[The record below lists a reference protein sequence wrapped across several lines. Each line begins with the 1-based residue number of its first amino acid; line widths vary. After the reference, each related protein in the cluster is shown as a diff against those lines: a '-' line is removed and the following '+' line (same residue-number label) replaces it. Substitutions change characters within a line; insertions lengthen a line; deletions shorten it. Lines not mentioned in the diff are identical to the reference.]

1 MIPRIIHQT
10 WKSREL
16 PEHLRGFAHS
26 WQAHHPG
33 WEYRLWTDADNRAF
47 LARHYPGFLPYY
59 DAYIT
64 PICRVDA
71 IRCFLLK
78 HFGGLYADLDFECLE
93 PFDDLLDTDAVIL
106 GEEPEKHVRDHCKEH
121 PDLARVVCNALM
133 ASPPQHPF
141 WDHVI
146 DCMIAAHH
154 EAGPL
159 NATGPFLLS
168 RAVETYRGDAPVR
181 VLPAP
186 ALYPISDVEQRS
198 GAIFDLEFWFERT
211 RQAHAV
217 HHWAGTWWRERSD
230 IEPLTPDHTRV
241 GLVERGV
248 RLGDAM
254 LSLRALQPTGAP
266 LVSCLMVTRNRAP
279 TARLAVD
286 AFLRQS
292 WPARELVILDDG
304 EDDALRE
311 QVAALND
318 ARIRIFQPD
327 GPRATLGEL
336 RNRAVA
342 LARGEYV
349 CQWDDDD
356 LYDPARIAS
365 QMLAVQ
371 ALRADACFLERW
383 AIWWPAQE
391 RLALSTRRLWE
402 GSMLCRKALVPPYPA
417 LARGEDSPVAEHI
430 LAHGRVVLL
439 DQPRLYLYVVH
450 GANTFGAEHFDPHWD
465 KATLQAEG
473 EDYRRLRQEL
483 AKHLPLDDYAT
494 RGSTDER
501 PAPAA
506 TAPAEEPVTV
516 GETPTPQPS
525 PQANTRASSSAISQR
540 PARATPHVLL
550 LTPLKNAARFLPRY
564 FELACALEH
573 PRERLSLTFLEGDSD
588 DGTPEVLRELVA
600 RHAHAFA
607 RIEILHRDFG
617 LRLAGERS
625 AADVQYMRRSVI
637 AKCRNALFRAA
648 HREEEQVLWID
659 ADLVDYPPDALA
671 RLLDA
676 DRQIV
681 VPHCVRKPG
690 GESFDLNSFRFTPG
704 ARNTSWAHMLDG
716 IAQPP
721 RGAGRQYLQ
730 DLRGNALVELD
741 GVGGAMLLVD
751 AAVHRDGI
759 LFPDY
764 SYRGFIETEG
774 FAMMARDRGIRSWGM
789 PDLEVVHADH

>member
-10 WKSREL
+10 WKSREV
-16 PEHLRGFAHS
+16 PEHLRGFARS

-33 WEYRLWTDADNRAF
+33 WEHRLWTDADNRAF
-47 LARHYPGFLPYY
+47 LARHYPHFLPYY
-59 DAYIT
+59 DAYAT

-78 HFGGLYADLDFECLE
+78 HFGGLYVDLDFECLE
-93 PFDDLLDTDAVIL
+93 PFDELLDTDAVVL
-106 GEEPEKHVRDHCKEH
+106 GEEPAKHVRERCNEH
-121 PDLARVVCNALM
+121 PELTRVVCNALM
-133 ASPPQHPF
+133 ASPPGHPF

-146 DCMIAAHH
+146 ECMIAAHH
-154 EAGPL
+154 EPGPL
-159 NATGPFLLS
+159 NATGPFLLT
-168 RAVETYRGDAPVR
+168 RAVETYRGEAPVR
-181 VLPAP
+181 VLPASK
-186 ALYPISDVEQRS
+186 LYPISDVEQRS
-198 GAIFDLEFWFERT
+198 GAIFDLEFWRERT
-211 RQAHAV
+211 RHAHAV
-217 HHWAGTWWRERSD
+217 HHWAGTWWRERGD
-230 IEPLTPDHTRV
+230 IEPLTPDRTRAA
-241 GLVERGV
+241 LVERGT
-248 RLGDAM
+248 RLGDVM
-254 LSLRALQPTGAP
+254 LSLRAVRPTDTP

-279 TARLAVD
+279 TARLAID

-304 EDDALRE
+304 EDDSLRDH
-311 QVAALND
+311 VAVLND
-318 ARIRIFQPD
+318 PRVRIYQPA

-336 RNRAVA
+336 RNRALA
-342 LARGEYV
+342 LAHGEYV

-365 QMLAVQ
+365 QMFALHV
-371 ALRADACFLERW
+371 LRADACFLERW
-383 AIWWPAQE
+383 TIWWPAQD

-439 DQPRLYLYVVH
+439 DQPRWYLYVVH
-450 GANTFGAEHFDPHWD
+450 GANTFGAEHFDRHWEG
-465 KATLQAEG
+465 ATLQAEG
-473 EDYRRLRQEL
+473 ADYIRLRQEL
-483 AKHLPLDDYAT
+483 GKRLPLDDYPVGNAT
-494 RGSTDER
+494 DGQAPSAQESAIAVETPAPRPTPRADDAVLPAISRR
-501 PAPAA
+501 PA
-506 TAPAEEPVTV
+506 
-516 GETPTPQPS
+516 G
-525 PQANTRASSSAISQR
+525 
-540 PARATPHVLL
+540 ATPHVLL

-573 PRERLSLTFLEGDSD
+573 PRERLSLAFLEGDSD
-588 DGTPEVLRELVA
+588 DGTRDLLRELVA

-607 RIEILHRDFG
+607 RVEILHRDFG

-625 AADVQYMRRSVI
+625 AADVQYVRRSVI
-637 AKCRNALFRAA
+637 AKCRNALFHAA
-648 HREEEQVLWID
+648 HRDEEQVLWID
-659 ADLVDYPPDALA
+659 ADLVDYPPDVLT

-681 VPHCVRKPG
+681 VPHCVHAPG

-704 ARNTSWAHMLDG
+704 ARNASWAHMLDG

-721 RGAGRQYLQ
+721 RGVGRQYLQ
-730 DLRGNALVELD
+730 ELRGNTLVELD
-741 GVGGAMLLVD
+741 GVGGTMLLVD
-751 AAVHRDGI
+751 AAVHRAGI

-774 FAMMARDRGIRSWGM
+774 FAMMARDRGIRCWGI
-789 PDLEVVHADH
+789 PDLEVMHADH